1 MCREVASLVLAA
13 VASLP
18 AVPAPAMIPDCVS
31 AAAARLE
38 ETARD
43 VHTTDP
49 WDEKHSAQHIGI
61 LSAMHTHGLLHSG
74 DGTVFAELGAGRGY
88 LLNALA
94 VCVGPP
100 CRLLFVERKAY
111 RNKAERSLRRRPGIE
126 VARARCDVA
135 DLDLEQA
142 IATLF
147 DGAPERAP
155 DTVIV
160 LAKHLCGS
168 ATDMALRCAIRCARA
183 GNCKL
188 GGLAMAPCCHHA
200 CSWTAF
206 VNKDFLKVH
215 GIGRRQFSILKR
227 LASWCVDSHG
237 GGRAPS
243 TEADEGDRLSRWG
256 FPPSERARIG
266 TAVKRFLDT
275 GRAEWLTQQRGGPAA
290 SEASLVSYVDAGI
303 TPENRLVVWRCCH
316 RATE

>member
-13 VASLP
+13 VATLP
-18 AVPAPAMIPDCVS
+18 AVPAPAPIPDCVS

-43 VHTTDP
+43 LHTTEP
-49 WDEKHSAQHIGI
+49 WDERHSAQQIGI
-61 LSAMHTHGLLHSG
+61 LAAMHAHGLLHSG
-74 DGTVFAELGAGRGY
+74 DAAVFAELGAGRGY

-100 CRLLFVERKAY
+100 CRLLFVERRAY

-142 IATLF
+142 IATLL
-147 DGAPERAP
+147 DGGGGLEHAP

-168 ATDMALRCAIRCARA
+168 ATDMALRCAIRVRA
-183 GNCKL
+183 GSCKL

-200 CSWTAF
+200 CSWKAY
-206 VNKDFLKVH
+206 VNKRFLKAH

-243 TEADEGDRLSRWG
+243 TAADEEDGLSRWG
-256 FPPSERARIG
+256 YPPAERARIG

-275 GRAEWLTQQRGGPAA
+275 GRAQWLTQQRGGPAA
-290 SEASLVSYVDAGI
+290 TEASLVSYVEASI
-303 TPENRLVVWRCCH
+303 TPENRLVVWRC
-316 RATE
+316 